1 MDVGEGF
8 KWDPHQKNRRQEG
21 NQTKRSMTNL
31 ELSHHPTFMNEFVAA
46 MFFPHTESSV
56 FPHVME
62 QLHRIWSENPL
73 QGAIEGK
80 P

>member
-1 MDVGEGF
+1 
-8 KWDPHQKNRRQEG
+8 
-21 NQTKRSMTNL
+21 MTNL

-62 QLHRIWSENPL
+62 QLHRIRKENPVE
-73 QGAIEGK
+73 GAIEGRS
-80 P
+80 